1 MRMKK
6 LLTSVCA
13 VVMIVALG
21 ACGGGQTP
29 AESTDGNETVVTE
42 QPDVKEPEKTDEGKD
57 VGKEEVPSEDKTE
70 EDVKEPKEADK
81 DEEVTQE
88 PAGEAFNVFPSI
100 EETVLWDEKGVKIT
114 ATELTYTKYDAELS
128 LLIENNSDKEV
139 SIIAGSAGYCCNAV
153 NGYMVA
159 DGYLNEDVSAGKKA
173 KETIA
178 FSLKELA
185 VYGITEIAEIQVGFD
200 IDMGEDEE
208 FYTGPRVVKTSVADT
223 YDFARN
229 TYRENVSGKDLERDY
244 DCTIEVF
251 QETEKVVMDG
261 LTLMSYALVRNFD
274 EEQML
279 LLEMKNDT
287 EEVVRLDAVGLTVN
301 GLDVY
306 RYSMGSDFI
315 APSCRCVMNINLDS
329 NIDETYRSAFGLT
342 SMDKLSFTI
351 KVRDEGYR
359 ELLAETEVCLE
370 LGDTVTTIDASG
382 TEVFNQDGIRIVSKG
397 LFEDSSEY
405 SDDIHLVMLVENA
418 TSETI
423 RLDNVYDSLS
433 VNGFMTDYSL
443 YSEKLKPGALYV
455 MDIEIDADSLADNE
469 VEGIADITEVEFSV
483 EFKTEKYDEIADVTV
498 KVEF

>member
-6 LLTSVCA
+6 LLTSLCVIA
-13 VVMIVALG
+13 MVAALG

-29 AESTDGNETVVTE
+29 QGSEGGADTIVTE
-42 QPDVKEPEKTDEGKD
+42 QPDVKETEKPDEGKD
-57 VGKEEVPSEDKTE
+57 VGKEENPSEDKTV
-70 EDVKEPKEADK
+70 EDVKEPEEAVK
-81 DEEVTQE
+81 DEKVTQE
-88 PAGEAFNVFPSI
+88 PEKETFNVIPTI
-100 EETVLWDEKGVKIT
+100 EETVLLDEKGVKIT
-114 ATELTYTKYDAELS
+114 ATGLTYTKYDAELS

-185 VYGITEIAEIQVGFD
+185 IYGITEIAEIQVGFD

-229 TYRENVSGKDLERDY
+229 TYRENVSSKDLERDY

-251 QETEKVVMDG
+251 KETEKVVMDG
-261 LTLMSYALVRNFD
+261 LTLVSYALVRNSD

-279 LLEMKNDT
+279 LLEMRNDT

-342 SMDKLSFTI
+342 SMDKLGFTV

-359 ELLAETEVCLE
+359 ELLVETEMCLE
-370 LGDTVTTIDASG
+370 LGDTVAPIDASG
-382 TEVFNQDGIRIVSKG
+382 TEEFNQDGIRIVSKG
-397 LFEDSSEY
+397 LFEDSSKY
-405 SDDIHLVMLVENA
+405 SDDIHLVMLVENN

-433 VNGFMTDYSL
+433 VNGFMTDYTL
-443 YSEKLKPGALYV
+443 YSEKLKSGTLYV
-455 MDIEIDADSLADNE
+455 MDIEIAADSLADND
-469 VEGIADITEVEFSV
+469 VEGIADISEVEFSV
-483 EFKTEKYDEIADVTV
+483 KFKTEKYDEIADVTV
-498 KVEF
+498 NVEF

>member
-29 AESTDGNETVVTE
+29 AENPGGEETVVTE
-42 QPDVKEPEKTDEGKD
+42 QPDVKEPEKTEEGKD
-57 VGKEEVPSEDKTE
+57 VEKEDVSSEDKTV
-70 EDVKEPKEADK
+70 EDVKEPEE
-81 DEEVTQE
+81 DEEKVTQE
-88 PAGEAFNVFPSI
+88 PEEEAFNVLPTI
-100 EETVLWDEKGVKIT
+100 GETVLLDEKGVKIT
-114 ATELTYTKYDAELS
+114 ATGLTYTKYDAELS

-185 VYGITEIAEIQVGFD
+185 IYGITEIAEIQVGFE

-208 FYTGPRVVKTSVADT
+208 FYTGPRIVKTLVADT

-229 TYRENVSGKDLERDY
+229 TYRENVSSKDLERDY

-261 LTLMSYALVRNFD
+261 LTLVSYAMVRNSD

-279 LLEMKNDT
+279 LLEMRNDT

-342 SMDKLSFTI
+342 SMDKLSFTV

-359 ELLAETEVCLE
+359 ELLAETEISLE
-370 LGDTVTTIDASG
+370 LSDTVSPIDASG
-382 TEVFNQDGIRIVSKG
+382 TEVS
-397 LFEDSSEY
+397 ESSA
-405 SDDIHLVMLVENA
+405 I
-418 TSETI
+418 
-423 RLDNVYDSLS
+423 S
-433 VNGFMTDYSL
+433 V
-443 YSEKLKPGALYV
+443 
-455 MDIEIDADSLADNE
+455 
-469 VEGIADITEVEFSV
+469 
-483 EFKTEKYDEIADVTV
+483 
-498 KVEF
+498 

>member
-6 LLTSVCA
+6 FLTSVCVIAMVA
-13 VVMIVALG
+13 VLG

-29 AESTDGNETVVTE
+29 VENPNGNEALVTE
-42 QPDVKEPEKTDEGKD
+42 QPDTKEPEKPGEGKD
-57 VGKEEVPSEDKTE
+57 SEKEEVPSEDKTV
-70 EDVKEPKEADK
+70 EDVKEPEDK
-81 DEEVTQE
+81 DKKVTEEPEKDEV
-88 PAGEAFNVFPSI
+88 FNVLPTI

-139 SIIAGSAGYCCNAV
+139 SIIAGSAGYCCNVV

-159 DGYLNEDVSAGKKA
+159 DGYLNEDVSVGKKA

-178 FSLKELA
+178 FSMKELA
-185 VYGITEIAEIQVGFD
+185 IYGITEIAEIQVGFD

-244 DCTIEVF
+244 DCTIEGF
-251 QETEKVVMDG
+251 KETEKVVMDG

-287 EEVVRLDAVGLTVN
+287 EKVVRFDAVGLTVN

-306 RYSMGSDFI
+306 RYSMGSDFV

-342 SMDKLSFTI
+342 SMDKLSFTV
-351 KVRDEGYR
+351 KVRDEEYR

-370 LGDTVTTIDASG
+370 LGDTVTPIDTSG

-405 SDDIHLVMLVENA
+405 SDDIHLVMLVENN

-423 RLDNVYDSLS
+423 RLENVYDSLS
-433 VNGFMTDYSL
+433 VNGFMTDYTL
-443 YSEKLKPGALYV
+443 YSEKLGAGALYV
-455 MDIEIDADSLADNE
+455 MDIVIDADSLTENDVN
-469 VEGIADITEVEFSV
+469 GIAEISEVEFSV
-483 EFKTEKYDEIADVTV
+483 KFETEKYDEIAEATV